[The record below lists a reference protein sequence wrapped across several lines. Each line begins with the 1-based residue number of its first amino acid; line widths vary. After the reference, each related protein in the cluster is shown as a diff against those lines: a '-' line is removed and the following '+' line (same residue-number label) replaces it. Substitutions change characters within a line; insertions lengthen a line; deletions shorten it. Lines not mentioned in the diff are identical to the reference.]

1 MKNFKLGRSSDAS
14 HIRGQS
20 RLGSPTQ
27 WFSLIDLFAF
37 GLCLVRTG
45 EFPCYVCEYCL
56 RVPLIS
62 AIGPGHIMSLSIY
75 LGVVVW
81 PGVTGGE
88 AALGVV
94 RAVERG
100 CGSSLSF
107 PSELR
112 MFRGLRS
119 CTSLHLKIAEMLI
132 EQ

>member
-1 MKNFKLGRSSDAS
+1 M
-14 HIRGQS
+14 
-20 RLGSPTQ
+20 SP
-27 WFSLIDLFAF
+27 
-37 GLCLVRTG
+37 
-45 EFPCYVCEYCL
+45 
-56 RVPLIS
+56 VPS
-62 AIGPGHIMSLSIY
+62 

-81 PGVTGGE
+81 PGVTEGE
-88 AALGVV
+88 GALGAVGEML

-100 CGSSLSF
+100 CGTSLSF

>member
-1 MKNFKLGRSSDAS
+1 MTSFKLGSSSDAS

-20 RLGSPTQ
+20 RPGLPTQ

-88 AALGVV
+88 GALGAVGEV
-94 RAVERG
+94 LRAAKRG
-100 CGSSLSF
+100 GGSSPSF

-112 MFRGLRS
+112 MFRGL
-119 CTSLHLKIAEMLI
+119 C
-132 EQ
+132 